1 MNRRE
6 ARETALTLI
15 FESEFQPQLTA
26 DEIWSLAGEV
36 REIETDEYVEAVF
49 YAAMA
54 NRDEI
59 DEQIKACAV
68 GRSFARISKVA
79 LAVMRLSVTEMLY
92 MPAQSEQI
100 PFQVSIN
107 EALEL
112 VKRYDHDV
120 PPKFVNG
127 VLNTIAANRGLKETK
142 GTQA

>member
-26 DEIWSLAGEV
+26 DEIRAMAQEV
-36 REIETDEYVEAVF
+36 REIEINDYVEQVF
-49 YAAMA
+49 GAAMA
-54 NRDEI
+54 NRDAI

-92 MPAQSEQI
+92 MPAEVEKI

-127 VLNTIAANRGLKETK
+127 VLNTIAKNSGLKESK
-142 GTQA
+142 GNQA